1 MAITIEDASR
11 EQISGF
17 LPDAIA
23 KAITS
28 YHHFA
33 DQKIKG
39 DSVKE
44 FAAHHSACKVAIAHI
59 ELLLK
64 LARWVDLPD
73 AAAGSHGDQAFIA
86 AMMLEAE
93 GKLAEYREM
102 CGEED
107 AGETEDAL

>member
-1 MAITIEDASR
+1 MIIKIEDASR

-33 DQKIKG
+33 DAEVNNK
-39 DSVKE
+39 DAKE

-64 LARWVDLPD
+64 LARWADLPD
-73 AAAGSHGDQAFIA
+73 RSAGDHNHQTAIA
-86 AMMLEAE
+86 AMMREAE

-102 CGEED
+102 CGEENGD
-107 AGETEDAL
+107 EQGEEP